1 MGGLRRT
8 IRLRKRARLIADEID
23 HSDAFS
29 HVHIGY
35 SKSNRSQE
43 RRRVRLEMHIKAVNS
58 CNYSSVIKGGRP
70 ERFLGVRW
78 PF

>member
-1 MGGLRRT
+1 MGGLRRA

-35 SKSNRSQE
+35 SKNNRSQE
-43 RRRVRLEMHIKAVNS
+43 RRRVRLKVYTKAVSS
-58 CNYSSVIKGGRP
+58 CNCSSVIKGGRP
-70 ERFLGVRW
+70 ERFLGVGW